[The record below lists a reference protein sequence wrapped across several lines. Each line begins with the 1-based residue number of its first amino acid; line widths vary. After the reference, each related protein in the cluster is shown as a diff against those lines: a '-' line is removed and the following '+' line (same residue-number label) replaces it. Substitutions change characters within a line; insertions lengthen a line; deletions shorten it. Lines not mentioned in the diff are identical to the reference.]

1 MSTQKFILSLSLV
14 ALISA
19 ASHAAQDESIT
30 IVGRPEVTVTTSTI
44 RLGDIAQVS
53 SIDGAHDESIIAL
66 ENINIER
73 APDPGTSA
81 SLSGRRIVERL
92 KMAGVDF
99 SRVKYMFP
107 RATTVWR
114 AGRALSEEEIRAA
127 IEEMLANGGR
137 DFLLKTVQVQG
148 EAMVTPGEI
157 TVTAQNVSAISPG
170 SNSIEIRVKDE
181 SGSEKAIRVN
191 ALIDEYRNIP
201 VAARAI
207 PKGAVVSDGDVRLA
221 RVNMVALAKDSA
233 IDPTRVVGLETSVE
247 IGAGETFRA
256 TKLIVPPIVE
266 QGNKV
271 SIIYQS
277 SNLTATATGTAM
289 ESGARGSL
297 IRVRNENSKRILSA
311 KVLDPG
317 VVGVAQ

>member
-1 MSTQKFILSLSLV
+1 MGTLKFSLLLLLV
-14 ALISA
+14 ALGAPSVNA
-19 ASHAAQDESIT
+19 AGDESIT
-30 IVGRPEVTVTTSTI
+30 IVGRAEATVTTGTI

-53 SIDGAHDESIIAL
+53 SVNGAHDESIIAL

-73 APDPGTSA
+73 SPDPGTSS
-81 SLSGRRIVERL
+81 SLSGRKVVERL
-92 KMAGVDF
+92 KVAGVDF
-99 SRVKYMFP
+99 GRVRYMFP

-148 EAMVTPGEI
+148 EAMVAPGEI
-157 TVTAQNVSAISPG
+157 TVLAQNISAVSPG
-170 SNSIEIRVKDE
+170 SNAIEIRVKDD
-181 SGSEKAIRVN
+181 SGSEKIIRVN

-201 VAARAI
+201 VAARSI

-256 TKLIVPPIVE
+256 TKLIVPPIIE

-277 SNLTATATGTAM
+277 SKLTATATGTAM
-289 ESGARGSL
+289 ESGARGST

-317 VVGVAQ
+317 VVGVTQ